1 MMGDVNLVPVPRQ
14 VQKCRRARI
23 RLWLKMSGAY
33 VTVIAL
39 ALFFVYTIWKVD
51 NAALAKDLDTTAL
64 RVKQHSS
71 SMLRLRK
78 ELARITTILQTSRAI
93 KRQPDWSK
101 LLVIIADTLG
111 QDIVL
116 NQCEVVTLD
125 QNGREISGD
134 QQESLSSQAV
144 TSLLSARQ
152 YRLTLAGFGRQ
163 HSAVS
168 KFVVQLEQS
177 GLFNSVSLLNNQRQ
191 DLLDQSVIVF
201 SIECQ
206 M

>member
-1 MMGDVNLVPVPRQ
+1 MMGDVNLVPVQRQ
-14 VQKCRRARI
+14 MRKCRQARL
-23 RLWLKMSGAY
+23 RLWIKMTGAY
-33 VTVIAL
+33 VIVIVL
-39 ALFFVYTIWKVD
+39 ALFVVHTIWKVD
-51 NAALAKDLDTTAL
+51 NAALTKDLDATAL

-111 QDIVL
+111 EEIVL
-116 NQCEVVTLD
+116 SQCAIVTLD

-134 QQESLSSQAV
+134 QQASLSSQAV
-144 TSLLSARQ
+144 TSLLSARR

-168 KFVVQLEQS
+168 NFVVQLEQS
-177 GLFNSVSLLNNQRQ
+177 GLFDSVSLLNNQRQ
-191 DLLDQSVIVF
+191 DLLGQSVIVF
-201 SIECQ
+201 GIECQ